1 MRLVNSTLEQPLVRR
16 PTSRTTKRASEM
28 AGRQRAFSRE
38 VPGRKIS
45 LQTCADQLF
54 RAPFLPCG
62 KPALAKGHDA
72 FHASVRLGDVRAQSE
87 TDIIRE
93 EQGNPVGCVE
103 HRQKQSRELRHDVI
117 HDTHAW
123 NKLQIGDSWRAR
135 VLSDYIQGVPP
146 QEIVHRVER
155 VMKEKLRV

>member
-1 MRLVNSTLEQPLVRR
+1 MQPDRVRR
-16 PTSRTTKRASEM
+16 NEPEDDGIILLDPRIACDPN
-28 AGRQRAFSRE
+28 G
-38 VPGRKIS
+38 
-45 LQTCADQLF
+45 
-54 RAPFLPCG
+54 
-62 KPALAKGHDA
+62 
-72 FHASVRLGDVRAQSE
+72 VRGEDVRAQSE

-135 VLSDYIQGVPP
+135 VLSDYIQGLPL

-155 VMKEKLRV
+155 VMKEKLRALTQVMKHHAAGMEGLCLYRPAVQPEFPSVFSSYLYDDHVGIFAR